1 MSRTSASLGGLVP
14 PGPEK
19 RAATPR
25 RAGPLLL
32 LKTLGLAAATAFV
45 TVNIW
50 TGCPLF
56 ALWVGAQVVGER
68 RVTMGALFVIVGV
81 LAVLVFVSALA
92 LSWLNA
98 TYDMLTGRPRVER
111 RPAWLRS
118 MRAES
123 EGRDSQRV
131 GITPLERVVMLNV
144 YVAVILL
151 AVWYVFFAGTPLLH
165 N

>member
-1 MSRTSASLGGLVP
+1 MSDTSASFGGLVP

-19 RAATPR
+19 REAAPR
-25 RAGPLLL
+25 RPRPLLM

-68 RVTMGALFVIVGV
+68 RVTMGAIFVIVVV
-81 LAVLVFVSALA
+81 LALLVLVSALA

-98 TYDMLTGRPRVER
+98 TYDMLTGRAHVER

-123 EGRDSQRV
+123 EGRISQRV

-151 AVWYVFFAGTPLLH
+151 AIWYVFFAGPPLLH
-165 N
+165 S